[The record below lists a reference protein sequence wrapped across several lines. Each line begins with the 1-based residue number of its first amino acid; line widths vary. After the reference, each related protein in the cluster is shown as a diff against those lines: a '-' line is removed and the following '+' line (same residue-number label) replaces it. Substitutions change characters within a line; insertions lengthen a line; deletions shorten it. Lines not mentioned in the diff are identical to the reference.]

1 MFLDYKRISKLMKFH
16 NAFSIGL
23 VVLASTGLLIA
34 GNSGAPPLQDMIGT
48 ENVRIESNYDSG
60 PLMAVIYYSDIK
72 IYNINSG
79 ESALAFNNTEKRLHK
94 WFSNSTDPKKAE
106 YSSGKDYEQLK
117 VYFYNE
123 TSDVTRAG
131 YIIRLWDN
139 ETIDITFFADT
150 ADNSKFGR
158 AGYTDIKDH
167 NVAISDRDKTK
178 ISVLKIT
185 GNARVTT
192 LPKSLCSIN
201 L

>member
-1 MFLDYKRISKLMKFH
+1 MKFH

-23 VVLASTGLLIA
+23 VVLALTGLLIA
-34 GNSGAPPLQDMIGT
+34 GNSGAPPLQDTIGT

-60 PLMAVIYYSDIK
+60 TLVAVIYYNDVN

-79 ESALAFNNTEKRLHK
+79 ESVLAFNNTEKPLHK
-94 WFSNSTDPKKAE
+94 WFSNSTDPKNAE
-106 YSSGKDYEQLK
+106 YSKDKDYEQLK
-117 VYFYNE
+117 VYFYNKS
-123 TSDVTRAG
+123 SDVARAG
-131 YIIRLWDN
+131 YIFRLWNN
-139 ETIDITFFADT
+139 ETIDTTFFTDT
-150 ADNSKFGR
+150 ADDSKFGR

-185 GNARVTT
+185 GNGRVTT